1 MGFYFT
7 LQYRRI
13 SRQLEAAG
21 IHPVLGL
28 LLLAV
33 GFLGLSK
40 YLFYKTE
47 FAPWIFTLIALST
60 LLRLGSPDRNDQ
72 LRLVFGKLDYY
83 RVRFLENSLAALP
96 FVGFLLFERQFIF
109 AIGLLPVALLLAMVK
124 NQPALNIR
132 LPTPF
137 WKYPFEFIVGF
148 RNTWWLIAL
157 SYFLCAQA
165 IHVGNFNLGLFSLA
179 LCFLLGM
186 SFYSKPERTYFV
198 WIFAFDGPGFLRHK
212 AITGLICVSILSA
225 PVLIAL
231 YMAFPDK
238 ALVTTAV
245 QAIGYCYLFSMV
257 VAKYSAFPKEMNV
270 PQGLLYGLSLWFPP
284 MLLLVVPIFYI
295 QSKRR
300 LTSILG

>member
-28 LLLAV
+28 LLFAV

-40 YLFYKTE
+40 YLFYKTA

-148 RNTWWLIAL
+148 RNTWWMIAL